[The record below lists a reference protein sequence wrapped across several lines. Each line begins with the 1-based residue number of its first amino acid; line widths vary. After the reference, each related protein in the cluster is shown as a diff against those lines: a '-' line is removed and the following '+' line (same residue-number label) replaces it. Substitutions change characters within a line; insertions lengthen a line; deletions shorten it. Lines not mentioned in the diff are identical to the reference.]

1 MSIFQI
7 EVVIWSIDI
16 SWHYRGKLTTML
28 LIVGPEKDYKQI
40 ISIFFKFHYIYI
52 YTVHS
57 IQSIKDKHVSE
68 HMRKSTFIL

>member
-28 LIVGPEKDYKQI
+28 LIVGPEKDYKQKVLVTRCLAVTLVT
-40 ISIFFKFHYIYI
+40 SYAHHLRPYC
-52 YTVHS
+52 
-57 IQSIKDKHVSE
+57 DRE
-68 HMRKSTFIL
+68 M